1 MDEEKELADMTD
13 EEFEDWFWEHMPTDD
28 SI

>member
-1 MDEEKELADMTD
+1 MDEEKELIDMTD

-28 SI
+28 